1 MAALSFPMRRRRSLV
16 PSQCPSCRGGREI
29 NGVPCRDCSGERREA
44 RRQLL
49 PGLLGSLATAAGT
62 AVRWSMS
69 LPGLLGAAG
78 MSVAAGEIIGHVF
91 GHGLTPWVALAVG
104 AGFALRLDWRLS

>member
-1 MAALSFPMRRRRSLV
+1 MAALSFPLRRRPRLA
-16 PSQCPSCRGGREI
+16 PSQCPSCRGGREV
-29 NGVPCRDCSGERREA
+29 NGLPCRECSGARVQA
-44 RRQLL
+44 RRPVL

-78 MSVAAGEIIGHVF
+78 VSY
-91 GHGLTPWVALAVG
+91 G
-104 AGFALRLDWRLS
+104 AGVTVHSIWHQVPVLGVAVLVAGAFGLALDRRL